1 MQNHINAESL
11 SLREGLDRLS
21 SLQNLTQG
29 GAQLFQKILSVEW
42 GPRWRLW
49 WPSFGSRQGQVR
61 EEATGD
67 LQDLFFLIKISL
79 ESFYTICESESLL
92 TNF

>member
-29 GAQLFQKILSVEW
+29 GAQLFQKNPECEEGTKMEALVAIFWFEAGASERR
-42 GPRWRLW
+42 GHWRLAR
-49 WPSFGSRQGQVR
+49 FI
-61 EEATGD
+61 
-67 LQDLFFLIKISL
+67 F
-79 ESFYTICESESLL
+79 
-92 TNF
+92 